1 MSLQS
6 LVEELRDFDTAL
18 LANTIGYIDPTPPYE
33 LYLSGQ
39 IQSVT
44 PSLGP
49 TVGVAVTCE
58 MDTSTPSDEPASMEP
73 YWDQLERM
81 AATDVP
87 CVWVVKC
94 VGSRPDHECALG
106 DGMGKTLCA
115 VGCAGVVTDGRVRDV
130 AGLQSIPLAVYSR
143 GTVAHHCAIRVRSV
157 DQPVDLGGVTIRP
170 GDLIHADR
178 EGVIRVPPGCRESLP
193 ERAVAMRA
201 FEQDVHRYLRRED
214 VSLRQKREKVAEL
227 LGRYGF
233 GKAQDSEPGSRAAS
247 EIEL

>member
-73 YWDQLERM
+73 YWRQVECM
-81 AATDVP
+81 AAMDAP

-94 VGSRPDHECALG
+94 VGSRPDHECTLG
-106 DGMGKTLCA
+106 DGMGKTLHA
-115 VGCAGVVTDGRVRDV
+115 AGCVGVVTDGRVRDV
-130 AGLQSIPLAVYSR
+130 AGLRSIPLAVYSR
-143 GTVAHHCAIRVRSV
+143 GTVAHHCAIRIRSA

-178 EGVIRVPPGCRESLP
+178 EGVIRIPPSCWEGLP
-193 ERAVAMRA
+193 GRAVAMRA
-201 FEQDVHRYLRRED
+201 FEQDVHRHLRRED
-214 VSLRQKREKVAEL
+214 MSVRRKREKVAEL
-227 LGRYGF
+227 LVQYGF
-233 GKAQDSEPGSRAAS
+233 GKAREAGPGARSAS
-247 EIEL
+247 EVEL